1 MSKKL
6 KEYIIQSLYHI
17 ILSIL
22 GLTFIL
28 PLLWLFLSSLK
39 TNLEVIS
46 RPPVWIPKNPQWEN
60 FIEVFKKVPYGRY
73 YLNSLIVCSSITIF
87 VIITSVMAGF
97 VLAKYKFK
105 FRTPIFLL
113 IVSTLMLPFFL
124 FAVPD
129 YYLFYNIK
137 IGEGNLLGTLWALII
152 PFVVSPWGIFLMR
165 QFILTIPNELLDSA
179 RIDGAN
185 ELRILFQIIFPLT
198 LPAIVT
204 VAIVTFISQ
213 WNYLFWPLI
222 VSTSFPKLMT
232 IPVGMRMLSMAF
244 DPARNQQ
251 LIFAGLFI
259 GTIPSTLLFLFLQK
273 YYVKGM
279 KITGLKE

>member
-17 ILSIL
+17 ILSIF

-198 LPAIVT
+198 LPAVVT

>member
-1 MSKKL
+1 MSKKT
-6 KEYIIQSLYHI
+6 KEYIVQAIYHI
-17 ILSIL
+17 LLSIF

-39 TNLEVIS
+39 TNMEIIA
-46 RPPVWIPKNPQWEN
+46 RPPVWIPKNPHWGN

-87 VIITSVMAGF
+87 VIITSIMAGF
-97 VLAKYKFK
+97 VLAKYKFRL
-105 FRTPIFLL
+105 RTPIFLVV
-113 IVSTLMLPFFL
+113 VSTLMLPFFL

-137 IGEGNLLGTLWALII
+137 IGEGSLLGTLWALII

-165 QFILTIPNELLDSA
+165 QFILTIPDELLDSA

-185 ELRILFQIIFPLT
+185 EFKILFQIIFPLT
-198 LPAIVT
+198 IPAVVT
-204 VAIVTFISQ
+204 VAIVTFITQ

-232 IPVGMRMLSMAF
+232 LPVGMRMLSMAF

-251 LIFAGLFI
+251 LIFAGLFV
-259 GTIPSTLLFLFLQK
+259 GTIPSTILFLLLQK